1 MEEVETDGKEG
12 ASVETKVAD
21 GDVKDSEGSE
31 GSEGSDDTKDSES
44 RLLEAFALLCSS
56 SYAAILRFMI
66 AMRRREMK
74 GASTVQTSRPSD
86 NWTSCGTGQRS
97 GFGMLDVQELDTT
110 VEHGGCEAL
119 VRSLPVNLF
128 LLLIL

>member
-1 MEEVETDGKEG
+1 MEEVETDGEEG

-21 GDVKDSEGSE
+21 GDVKDAE

-44 RLLEAFALLCSS
+44 RLLEAFVLLCSS

-66 AMRRREMK
+66 SVRQGEMK
-74 GASTVQTSRPSD
+74 GASTFQTCLPSD
-86 NWTSCGTGQRS
+86 NWTIFGTGHRL
-97 GFGMLDVQELDTT
+97 GFGMLDVQKLDTP

-119 VRSLPVNLF
+119 VWSLPASLF
-128 LLLIL
+128 LMLII